1 MLDLQVCWMQAQEKP
16 PVTISEFADLAQV
29 IMEEEGLETPAT
41 TRECLALY
49 FDLLNNIE
57 H

>member
-1 MLDLQVCWMQAQEKP
+1 MQAQEKP